1 MPFYVIVVPFTRP
14 NLSMQKAWMS
24 VRYLE
29 LVRVNDLEPEK
40 FKKVLRYRLRGRL
53 KPVSNSKPILKEM
66 GETIDEMSNHIQSY
80 AHDLGRV
87 FRSLYR
93 TVQACTPI
101 SNMA

>member
-1 MPFYVIVVPFTRP
+1 V
-14 NLSMQKAWMS
+14 WMRS
-24 VRYLE
+24 L
-29 LVRVNDLEPEK
+29 
-40 FKKVLRYRLRGRL
+40 FKSTQHFDQ
-53 KPVSNSKPILKEM
+53 PVSNSKPILKEM

-93 TVQACTPI
+93 MVQACTPI